1 MKVEPTRAVGA
12 LGVGAAWIIAATGVS
27 PALAATSAWSV
38 AAAAAQP
45 DSVPGQPPIEVPE
58 TKPVV
63 PPPPPETPPPAPVD
77 APAARAAEEPL
88 KPGET
93 DHGERYLVS
102 RFVLEFGREAPGLP
116 AIDELYDLK
125 VDLAKDDSGYMD
137 TTGARPGARAV
148 TIRVGDAFEGEGAHF
163 YASGIRKVTT
173 AVVERLQKRGL
184 VGLFVTPHPDDVD
197 ESSGADLREGRG
209 VMRLQI
215 WVAVVKEIRT
225 IASGERV
232 PSEGRIDSAL
242 HERIRANSVAKK
254 DELLTRG
261 AVDDYV
267 FRLNRH
273 PGRRVDVAVSAHG
286 EQTGDVVL
294 DYLVSENKPWSIY
307 AQVSNTGTRS
317 TDEWRQRAGF
327 VHNQLTGNDDILR
340 LDYLTSGFTGTQA
353 VVGSY
358 EFPVYSDRLR
368 LRPYASYS
376 QFEASDL
383 GIRDEN
389 FAGATTVGGGELAW
403 NVLQFGP
410 AFIDLVG
417 GARWE
422 NVKVMDLGQGSKGVD
437 NFFLPSVG
445 ARFSRDTDDM
455 STYGS
460 VTFESTLS
468 GVSNTDPD
476 EVAQLGRR
484 GADKDWVVLKW
495 DAGHQFYL
503 EPLFNRSAWRGE
515 TAKGAT
521 LAHEIAV
528 LARGQWAFNEDRMI
542 PQAEDVA
549 GGFYS
554 VRGYP
559 ESVVAGD
566 TVYIASLEYR
576 LHIPRLLGVPATEEE
591 RTANRSSFFGETF
604 RWRPEQPFGRPD
616 WDLIFRTFVD
626 VGRVEQSRKISGE
639 HNDSLVG
646 TGVGLEL
653 QVRRNLF
660 IRSDMGWALDEIS
673 DPDGTV
679 SVGSSRLHFSATFV
693 Y

>member
-12 LGVGAAWIIAATGVS
+12 LGIGAAAWISATVG
-27 PALAATSAWSV
+27 LAPPLWAR
-38 AAAAAQP
+38 AAAQP
-45 DSVPGQPPIEVPE
+45 ESVPGQPPIELPE
-58 TKPVV
+58 TKPRV
-63 PPPPPETPPPAPVD
+63 PPPPPEEQPAP
-77 APAARAAEEPL
+77 APAPTPAGPAPGPAAAPALEP
-88 KPGET
+88 GQT
-93 DHGERYLVS
+93 DHGERYAVS
-102 RFVLEFGREAPGLP
+102 RFVLEYGREAPNLP
-116 AIDELYDLK
+116 AIDELYDLT
-125 VDLAKDDSGYMD
+125 VDLAKDGTGYMD
-137 TTGARPGARAV
+137 TTGAPPGAKAV
-148 TIRVGDAFEGEGAHF
+148 RVRIGDVFEGDGAYF
-163 YASGIRKVTT
+163 YASGVRKVTT
-173 AVVERLQKRGL
+173 AIVERLQKRGL

-197 ESSGADLREGRG
+197 ESSGADLREGRA

-215 WVAVVKEIRT
+215 WVAVVKEIRS

-232 PSEGRIDSAL
+232 PADQRIDSPL
-242 HERIRANSVAKK
+242 HERIREGSVARK

-261 AVDDYV
+261 AIDDYV

-273 PGRRVDVAVSAHG
+273 PGRRVDVAVSAYG
-286 EQTGDVVL
+286 EQTGDVML
-294 DYLVSENKPWSIY
+294 DYLVSENKPWSVY
-307 AQVSNTGTRS
+307 GQVSNTGTRS
-317 TDEWRQRAGF
+317 TDEWRERLGF

-340 LDYLTSGFTGTQA
+340 LDYLTSTFSGTDA

-368 LRPYASYS
+368 LRPFGSYS
-376 QFEASDL
+376 QFQASDL

-389 FAGATTVGGGELAW
+389 FAGTTAIGGADVAW
-403 NVLQFGP
+403 NVAQFGP
-410 AFIDLVG
+410 SFIDLIG

-422 NVKVMDLGQGSKGVD
+422 NVKVLDLGQGSKGVD

-445 ARFSRDTDDM
+445 ARFTRDTDDM
-455 STYGS
+455 SSYAS
-460 VTFESTLS
+460 VSFESTLS

-476 EVAQLGRR
+476 ELAQLGRR

-503 EPLFNRSAWRGE
+503 EPLFNRAAWRGE
-515 TAKGAT
+515 TGKGAT
-521 LAHEIAV
+521 LAHEVAF
-528 LARGQWAFNEDRMI
+528 LARGQWAYHNDRLI

-549 GGFYS
+549 GGFYT

-566 TVYIASLEYR
+566 TVYIVSAEYR
-576 LHIPRLLGVPATEEE
+576 LHIPRLLGIPGTEEE
-591 RTANRSSFFGETF
+591 RTANRSTFFGEQF

-626 VGRVEQSRKISGE
+626 AGRVEQSKKISGE

-646 TGVGLEL
+646 TGFGLEL

-660 IRSDMGWALDEIS
+660 IRSDVGWVLDEIS
-673 DPDGTV
+673 DPDTTV